1 MKKSIF
7 ILSES
12 VLSQGNIV
20 KHTTRE
26 FPSPAMAKQY
36 ISSTLLEEKS
46 KASASG
52 SVQEIETL
60 GETDIQSMF
69 GQALEGTF
77 SYKIGPVL
85 YHYSFLKTQSEYE
98 VSDEEILNTLEAF
111 CNTGRTGES
120 YRKAAE
126 QISNN
131 MHRYVQT
138 QLWRFVKEIIR
149 AFAQMRTDLRNKNT
163 ANEAADIA
171 QYMEIE
177 SI

>member
-1 MKKSIF
+1 MKTSIF

-26 FPSPAMAKQY
+26 FPSPAIAKQY
-36 ISSTLLEEKS
+36 ITSTLLEEKS

-60 GETDIQSMF
+60 GGTDMQSMF

-98 VSDEEILNTLEAF
+98 VGDKKMVTILERY
-111 CNTGRTGES
+111 CNTGRTGSS
-120 YRKAAE
+120 YRETAE
-126 QISNN
+126 LITNS
-131 MHRYVQT
+131 MHRYIQS

-149 AFAQMRTDLRNKNT
+149 AFARMNTDLRNKQA
-163 ANEAADIA
+163 ANEAATIA
-171 QYMEIE
+171 EYMETE

>member
-7 ILSES
+7 ILTELILSENEIIK
-12 VLSQGNIV
+12 Q
-20 KHTTRE
+20 TTLE
-26 FPSPAMAKQY
+26 FPDAVHAKPY
-36 ISSTLLEEKS
+36 IDNTLKKAAETAS
-46 KASASG
+46 KDATVDIEPHSG
-52 SVQEIETL
+52 T
-60 GETDIQSMF
+60 GIQSMF
-69 GQALEGTF
+69 GSSVTGNF
-77 SYKIGPVL
+77 SYRIGKII
-85 YHYSFLKTQSEYE
+85 YHYSFLKTKSEYE

-126 QISNN
+126 LISNN

-149 AFAQMRTDLRNKNT
+149 AFARMNTDLRNKQA
-163 ANEAADIA
+163 ANEAATIA
-171 QYMEIE
+171 EYMETE